1 MKKNQNVSIEI
12 EAVAD
17 LIVEGVV
24 ERIAPQATIK
34 SGIKGFS
41 TKIKLQNTD
50 SRVIPGMTATINIP
64 VADSKG
70 VVAARLAS
78 IFTERTAP

>member
-41 TKIKLQNTD
+41 TKIKLQK
-50 SRVIPGMTATINIP
+50 SIISILALGVGVGHVTIRP
-64 VADSKG
+64 SA
-70 VVAARLAS
+70 
-78 IFTERTAP
+78 